1 LGGDVLVVRRGPEAQ
16 PHYGI
21 DWSGGRVAHVQAGG
35 VAAVV
40 SWQIFSR
47 GFPVDLARPAT
58 PEEVPGI
65 GARVQSQ
72 LGRPYCL
79 VTFNCETL
87 VHYGVT
93 GEFRSWTVE
102 SVVKLGAFV
111 FFVGLAAVAAF
122 EAAA

>member
-1 LGGDVLVVRRGPEAQ
+1 MTGDVLVVRRGPEAQ

-21 DWSGGRVAHVQAGG
+21 DWGSGRIAHVQAWGPSG
-35 VAAVV
+35 IVPR
-40 SWQIFSR
+40 QIFSR
-47 GFPVDLARPAT
+47 GFPVYLARKTAPD
-58 PEEVPGI
+58 EVPGI
-65 GARVQSQ
+65 VAGVQSQ

-87 VHYGVT
+87 VHYAAT

-102 SVVKLGAFV
+102 GVAQLGAIV
-111 FFVGLAAVAAF
+111 LIGLAAAAVL